1 MRTKLRK
8 ININIILGACVIVM
22 MLLCVLS
29 ISQPL
34 RFDKERVS
42 RETEVKERL
51 QQIRNAEEKYRL
63 KHGVYTGD
71 FATLIK
77 GKYLKADAQYIPYSD
92 GKRFSLSATTIVGKS
107 GKQIPLMECAAQY
120 GDYLNGLNEDAIQEL
135 TENASNMG
143 SYPGLKIG
151 DITTD
156 NNNAGNW

>member
-1 MRTKLRK
+1 MRMKLRK
-8 ININIILGACVIVM
+8 ININIILGACVIIM

-29 ISQPL
+29 LSQPL

-51 QQIRNAEEKYRL
+51 QQIRDAEEKYRL

-77 GKYLKADAQYIPYSD
+77 GKYLKTDAQYIPYSD